1 MWSLPLSLWNI
12 RTFTVHWTESSS
24 IVSERFE
31 KEVLN
36 ERWFSSRLSR
46 ELCSISYTWQ
56 SSVCQLSS
64 FIVKTKCHLLPM
76 SSINKKIAVR
86 NSFSFIATV
95 YIFLSFLFSL
105 FFLWF
110 RIFSLVFFV
119 ISPPFFFFFLPIHL
133 FSWKDG
139 SKPFSEIPGPR
150 SIPFFGSQWLYMWPG
165 PYSLEKLHIANQGLF
180 YPVT

>member
-12 RTFTVHWTESSS
+12 RTFAVHWTESSS

-31 KEVLN
+31 KEVCD

-56 SSVCQLSS
+56 SSVCQLSF

-110 RIFSLVFFV
+110 RIFSLVFFLLF
-119 ISPPFFFFFLPIHL
+119 PPRFFLFFFAYSPLFLKRWLETFFWNSRAEVHSV
-133 FSWKDG
+133 F
-139 SKPFSEIPGPR
+139 R
-150 SIPFFGSQWLYMWPG
+150 
-165 PYSLEKLHIANQGLF
+165 
-180 YPVT
+180 